1 MELTD
6 ILIDLS
12 NSKAALE
19 VANHTIRRLNGKCMR
34 KNLVIIGLAWLSMK
48 ACTML
53 EESERSA
60 RKQRSAHGT
69 LRRVSLKSSGRRTCA
84 ATVRPA
90 SIKKKSDTDLVE
102 RRKSVAND

>member
-19 VANHTIRRLNGKCMR
+19 VVNHTIRRLNGKCMR

-53 EESERSA
+53 GESEKKRKEAEERA
-60 RKQRSAHGT
+60 RNAETRLFEEQRPQDVCCDGKA
-69 LRRVSLKSSGRRTCA
+69 R
-84 ATVRPA
+84 
-90 SIKKKSDTDLVE
+90 IDKKEV
-102 RRKSVAND
+102 

>member
-1 MELTD
+1 MEMTD

-19 VANHTIRRLNGKCMR
+19 VANHTIRRLNGKCMC

-53 EESERSA
+53 GESEKKRKEAEERA
-60 RKQRSAHGT
+60 RNAETRLFEEQRPTNDECCDGN
-69 LRRVSLKSSGRRTCA
+69 
-84 ATVRPA
+84 A
-90 SIKKKSDTDLVE
+90 SIDKKEV
-102 RRKSVAND
+102 

>member
-53 EESERSA
+53 GKSEKKRKEAEEYSRNLEANLA
-60 RKQRSAHGT
+60 REQQ
-69 LRRVSLKSSGRRTCA
+69 
-84 ATVRPA
+84 TVEELNRKGAEAYWTACDDGKA
-90 SIKKKSDTDLVE
+90 SIDKKEV
-102 RRKSVAND
+102 

>member
-12 NSKAALE
+12 NSKAALMA
-19 VANHTIRRLNGKCMR
+19 ANQTIRRLNGKCMR

-53 EESERSA
+53 GESEKKRKEAEERA
-60 RKQRSAHGT
+60 RNAETRLFEEQRPQDVCCDGKA
-69 LRRVSLKSSGRRTCA
+69 R
-84 ATVRPA
+84 
-90 SIKKKSDTDLVE
+90 IDKKEV
-102 RRKSVAND
+102 

>member
-53 EESERSA
+53 
-60 RKQRSAHGT
+60 
-69 LRRVSLKSSGRRTCA
+69 V
-84 ATVRPA
+84 
-90 SIKKKSDTDLVE
+90 
-102 RRKSVAND
+102 

>member
-12 NSKAALE
+12 NSKAALMA
-19 VANHTIRRLNGKCMR
+19 ANQTIRRLNGKCMR

-53 EESERSA
+53 GESEKKRKDAENEA
-60 RKQRSAHGT
+60 RGVKAELEHMQLSYDQLFRETQNLQETDICCDG
-69 LRRVSLKSSGRRTCA
+69 K
-84 ATVRPA
+84 A
-90 SIKKKSDTDLVE
+90 SVTKKNV
-102 RRKSVAND
+102 

>member
-19 VANHTIRRLNGKCMR
+19 VANHTIRRMKGECIR

-53 EESERSA
+53 GESEKKRKEAEERA
-60 RKQRSAHGT
+60 RNAETRLFEEQRPTKDVCCDGKA
-69 LRRVSLKSSGRRTCA
+69 R
-84 ATVRPA
+84 
-90 SIKKKSDTDLVE
+90 IDKKEV
-102 RRKSVAND
+102 

>member
-19 VANHTIRRLNGKCMR
+19 VANHTIRLNGKCMR

-53 EESERSA
+53 GESEKKRKEAEERA
-60 RKQRSAHGT
+60 RNAETRLFEEQRPTKDVCCDGKA
-69 LRRVSLKSSGRRTCA
+69 R
-84 ATVRPA
+84 
-90 SIKKKSDTDLVE
+90 IDKKEV
-102 RRKSVAND
+102 

>member
-12 NSKAALE
+12 NSKAALMA
-19 VANHTIRRLNGKCMR
+19 ANQTIRRLNGKCMR

-53 EESERSA
+53 GESEKK
-60 RKQRSAHGT
+60 RKDA
-69 LRRVSLKSSGRRTCA
+69 GR
-84 ATVRPA
+84 
-90 SIKKKSDTDLVE
+90 E
-102 RRKSVAND
+102 RKEAQGC